1 VNALEVIGRKR
12 DGREHPPEEIR
23 FLLDGYLGGALPDY
37 QLSAWLMAVCTRGM
51 TRRETLELTRAM
63 VASGEVLDLSDIPG
77 VKVDKHSTG
86 GVGDKVTLIAAP
98 LAAACGV
105 RVPKLS
111 GRALAHTGGTLDKL
125 ESVPG
130 VTVHLEPDRFRDQV
144 RRVGLAVAAQSPR
157 MVPADRALYALRDA
171 SATVP
176 SVPLIASSVMSKKL
190 AAGAD
195 AIVLDVKFGRGAF
208 MPDPERA
215 SELALEMV
223 RIGED
228 AGRRTVA
235 LVTAMESPLGRCVG
249 NAVEVLEAIDVLAC
263 RGDAELTAVS
273 VQVARE
279 MCALAGVAA
288 DPERA
293 LGDGSGLERLW
304 AMLEAQGGSRERP
317 PAAHPARLAVPA
329 PADGCVASID
339 ALQCGLAV
347 IDLGGGRLRKDD
359 PIDHGAG
366 LVIAAPVGA
375 RVREGDPLVH
385 VHAAS
390 EEAAGR
396 ALPRLRHAWRLA
408 SGPVTAEPHVRR
420 RIDRDGIWDPEDRP
434 GRLSQEGR
442 GRDE

>member
-1 VNALEVIGRKR
+1 
-12 DGREHPPEEIR
+12 
-23 FLLDGYLGGALPDY
+23 
-37 QLSAWLMAVCTRGM
+37 
-51 TRRETLELTRAM
+51 
-63 VASGEVLDLSDIPG
+63 
-77 VKVDKHSTG
+77 VK
-86 GVGDKVTLIAAP
+86 
-98 LAAACGV
+98 
-105 RVPKLS
+105 VPKLS

-130 VTVHLEPDRFRDQV
+130 VTVDLEPDRFREQV

-176 SVPLIASSVMSKKL
+176 SIPLIASSVMCKKL

-208 MPDPERA
+208 MPDAERA
-215 SELALEMV
+215 CHLAAEMV

-249 NAVEVLEAIDVLAC
+249 GALEVLEAIDALAG
-263 RGDAELTAVS
+263 RGDAGLTAVA

-279 MCALAGVAA
+279 MCALAGVAI
-288 DPERA
+288 DPEAA
-293 LGDGSGLERLW
+293 LADGSGLERLW
-304 AMLEAQGGSRERP
+304 AMLEAQGGNRERP
-317 PAAHPARLAVPA
+317 PEAHPARLSVPA
-329 PADGCVASID
+329 PADGWVAAID

-366 LVIAAPVGA
+366 LVIEAPIGA
-375 RVREGDPLVH
+375 RVRRGDPLVH
-385 VHAAS
+385 VHAS
-390 EEAAGR
+390 TEAVAVR
-396 ALPRLRHAWRLA
+396 ALSRLAPAWRLA
-408 SGPVTAEPHVRR
+408 DRPPPAEPHVRH
-420 RIDRDGIWDPEDRP
+420 RIDRDAIGDPASAA
-434 GRLSQEGR
+434 GRLSGQGR
-442 GRDE
+442 GNDES

>member
-12 DGREHPPEEIR
+12 DGGEHPPEEIR
-23 FLLDGYLGGALPDY
+23 FLLDGYLGGSLPDY

-63 VASGEVLDLSDIPG
+63 VKSGEVLDLSDIPG

-105 RVPKLS
+105 VVPKLS

-130 VTVHLEPDRFRDQV
+130 VTVDLEPDRFREQV
-144 RRVGLAVAAQSPR
+144 RRLGLAVAAQSPR

-208 MPDPERA
+208 MPDPDRA
-215 SELALEMV
+215 SDLAVEMV
-223 RIGED
+223 RIGEG

-249 NAVEVLEAIDVLAC
+249 NAIEVLEAMDVLAC

-273 VQVARE
+273 VRVARE
-279 MCALAGVAA
+279 MCALAGAPA

-293 LGDGSGLERLW
+293 LADGSGLERLW

-317 PAAHPARLAVPA
+317 PAAHPARLTVPA
-329 PADGCVASID
+329 PAGGWVASID

-359 PIDHGAG
+359 PIDHAAG

-390 EEAAGR
+390 EEVAGR
-396 ALPRLRHAWRLA
+396 ALPRLRRAWRLA
-408 SGPVTAEPHVRR
+408 GEPVSAEPHVRR
-420 RIDRDGIWDPEDRP
+420 RVDGDGIWDPEDRP
-434 GRLSQEGR
+434 GRLSEQGR